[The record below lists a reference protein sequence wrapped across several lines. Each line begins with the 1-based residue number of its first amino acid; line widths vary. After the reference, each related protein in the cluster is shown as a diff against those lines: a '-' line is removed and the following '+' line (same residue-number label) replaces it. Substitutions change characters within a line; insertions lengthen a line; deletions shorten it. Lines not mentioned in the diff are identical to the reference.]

1 LLFGAPEKLSTKEV
15 LDWHG
20 TLSSGL
26 TDEHLRAKNLGP
38 SDPFP
43 PSLLDALFGATS
55 AEIDT
60 HFEGCETELNISAG
74 LFMIA
79 AAEARIRT
87 DALKRSFDADPLGTR
102 LGMIFR
108 RHVQKWKVGLY
119 DPGIMAEWKRYVNL
133 PGLFSDSEKTRLLRS
148 IGRFGEAL
156 DFRHWVSHGR
166 YWQFNRDFSDFQQ
179 PANVA
184 ARMDELFKALP
195 FITTSKGLRAFP

>member
-1 LLFGAPEKLSTKEV
+1 MLFSAPESLSTKEV
-15 LDWHG
+15 LDWHR

-26 TDEHLRAKNLGP
+26 IEEHRLVTNLGP

-43 PSLLDALFGATS
+43 SYLLDALLGATTD
-55 AEIDT
+55 EIDT
-60 HFEGCETELNISAG
+60 RFQGCLTELNISAG

-87 DALKRSFDADPLGTR
+87 DALKRSADTDLVGTR
-102 LGMIFR
+102 LGIIFKP
-108 RHVQKWKVGLY
+108 HVQKWKVGLY

-166 YWQFNRDFSDFQQ
+166 YWQFNRDFAEFQQ

-184 ARMDELFKALP
+184 GRMDELFRALS
-195 FITTSKGLRAFP
+195 FITTTKKLRAFP

>member
-1 LLFGAPEKLSTKEV
+1 MLFGAPESLSTKEV
-15 LDWHG
+15 LDWYG

-26 TDEHLRAKNLGP
+26 VGECRQAKNLGP

-43 PSLLDALFGATS
+43 SYLLDALFGATS
-55 AEIDT
+55 AEIDA
-60 HFEGCETELNISAG
+60 HFKGCQTELNISAG

-79 AAEARIRT
+79 ATEARIRT
-87 DALKRSFDADPLGTR
+87 DALKRSSDSDPLGTR
-102 LGMIFR
+102 FGMIFKPY
-108 RHVQKWKVGLY
+108 VQKWKVGLY
-119 DPGIMAEWKRYVNL
+119 DHGIMAEWKRYVNL

-184 ARMDELFKALP
+184 ARMDELFKALS